1 MRVAVDTNVLV
12 SGLLWHGPPHAL
24 IEAIREGKLQ
34 LVASPALLAELAD
47 VIGRPKFASILAR
60 AATTRER
67 LLAEIGE
74 LAELIEPAP
83 LTAPVCRDPDDD
95 ALIALA
101 IAAQAEVIVTGDD
114 DLLALGGHSGIR
126 IIGPAAAV
134 KELG

>member
-1 MRVAVDTNVLV
+1 VRVAVDTNVLV

-24 IEAIREGKLQ
+24 IEAIREGKLR
-34 LVASPALLAELAD
+34 LVASAALLAELAD

-74 LAELIEPAP
+74 HAGIG
-83 LTAPVCRDPDDD
+83 
-95 ALIALA
+95 
-101 IAAQAEVIVTGDD
+101 IV
-114 DLLALGGHSGIR
+114 S
-126 IIGPAAAV
+126 PAAAV